1 MFEYHDAPTGGHR
14 GREKTYLTVSRDFYW
29 SRRYQFVRKY
39 IRACEVCQRVKSSPS
54 LRAPLQPLPVPAE
67 CWESI
72 SMDFVF
78 GLPKDARGNTG
89 ILVFVDRFSK
99 MVHLVAVPESITA
112 SGCACVFIDTIF
124 RLHGLPRELVSDRD
138 PRFTSDFWRSVFKS
152 LGTRLKMSTS
162 DHPESDGQTKR
173 ANRVLEEILRG
184 YVHFFKSW
192 SEFLPMVEFAI
203 NNSVHA
209 STTHTPFYVNGLRHP
224 RVPTLLECN
233 SGLRGGGT
241 RASKNRIGS
250 RSSRSDEEVIAFDAD
265 IDNIDIE
272 EDDASESA
280 EALTEEK
287 VDVAAV
293 RSQRTEAN
301 ESADEFILARETVVR
316 FVQDSIAEAVDKQEQ
331 NADKNGRANT
341 LLFSKG
347 DLVLLSTVNLPKH
360 VVTNLGSSKLLPKYI
375 GPFRVLHR
383 LGNAYT
389 IELPRKMRTHPTFYV
404 GRLKPYHQY
413 AASSDEER
421 PCAQAS
427 RREPCAPDGGHQQ
440 EYEEQL
446 YHPETDRQSHELP
459 LARHEEM
466 SEISRSQ
473 AEQRQTQLDASR
485 QCPPFG
491 DAYSA
496 HVRDR
501 RVTLALR
508 DQRSS
513 REHTDP
519 HDRVES
525 IFPPPPPPL
534 EDSRG
539 GQRYLDEQLLNH
551 RDVNGRRT
559 SYLVRWRGYPPSWD
573 TWEPRSQLMV
583 DVMGLVEQ
591 YDAAHPVPQK
601 DRRRSLPGTVV
612 KGFQVVNP
620 FIHLSRDSY
629 APPRASKEV
638 SLLRCA
644 RRVVHTTWARVSPR
658 EAG

>member
-1 MFEYHDAPTGGHR
+1 
-14 GREKTYLTVSRDFYW
+14 
-29 SRRYQFVRKY
+29 
-39 IRACEVCQRVKSSPS
+39 
-54 LRAPLQPLPVPAE
+54 
-67 CWESI
+67 
-72 SMDFVF
+72 
-78 GLPKDARGNTG
+78 
-89 ILVFVDRFSK
+89 
-99 MVHLVAVPESITA
+99 MVHLVAVPETITA

-138 PRFTSDFWRSVFKS
+138 PRFTADFWRSVFKS

-162 DHPESDGQTKR
+162 DHPESDGETER

-184 YVHFFKSW
+184 YVHSFKSW

-224 RVPTLLECN
+224 RVPTLLESN

-241 RASKNRIGS
+241 RASKNQIGS

-293 RSQRTEAN
+293 RSQHTEAN
-301 ESADEFILARETVVR
+301 ESSDDFILARETVVR
-316 FVQDSIAEAVDKQEQ
+316 FVQDSIAEAEDNQKQ
-331 NADKNGRANT
+331 NADKNGRANS
-341 LLFSKG
+341 LLFNKG
-347 DLVLLSTVNLPKH
+347 DLVLQSTVNLPKH

-383 LGNAYT
+383 RGNAYT
-389 IELPRKMRTHPTFYV
+389 IELPRKMRTYPTFYV
-404 GRLKPYHQY
+404 GRLKPDHQY

-427 RREPCAPDGGHQQ
+427 RREPCAPDGGHRQGF
-440 EYEEQL
+440 EEQL
-446 YHPETDRQSHELP
+446 SQPETDQQSHELP
-459 LARHEEM
+459 LARHAEM

-473 AEQRQTQLDASR
+473 AEQMQTQLDASR
-485 QCPPFG
+485 QLPPVG
-491 DAYSA
+491 DACPA

-519 HDRVES
+519 HDRVDS
-525 IFPPPPPPL
+525 VFPPPPPPL

-539 GQRYLDEQLLNH
+539 VQRYLVEQLLNH

-573 TWEPRSQLMV
+573 TWEPRSQLMD
-583 DVMGLVEQ
+583 DVLGLVEQ

-601 DRRRSLPGTVV
+601 DRRRKSSRHGR

-620 FIHLSRDSY
+620 FVHLTVDTY
-629 APPRASKEV
+629 APPRAGKEV
-638 SLLRCA
+638 SLLRCSC
-644 RRVVHTTWARVSPR
+644 RVVHTTWARVSPR

>member
-14 GREKTYLTVSRDFYW
+14 GRENTYLTVSRDFYW
-29 SRRYQFVRKY
+29 PRQYQFVRKY
-39 IRACEVCQRVKSSPS
+39 VRACEVCPRVKSSPS

-99 MVHLVAVPESITA
+99 MVHLVAVPETITA

-124 RLHGLPRELVSDRD
+124 RLHGFPRELVSDRD
-138 PRFTSDFWRSVFKS
+138 PRFTADFWRSVFKS

-162 DHPESDGQTKR
+162 DHPESDGQTER

-184 YVHFFKSW
+184 YVHSFKSW

-233 SGLRGGGT
+233 S
-241 RASKNRIGS
+241 
-250 RSSRSDEEVIAFDAD
+250 EVIAFNAD
-265 IDNIDIE
+265 IDNIDVE

-287 VDVAAV
+287 MDVAAV

-301 ESADEFILARETVVR
+301 ESADEFVLARETVVR
-316 FVQDSIAEAVDKQEQ
+316 YVQDIIAEAVDNQKQ

-347 DLVLLSTVNLPKH
+347 DLVLLSTVNVPKH

-375 GPFRVLHR
+375 GQFRVLHR

-427 RREPCAPDGGHQQ
+427 RREPCAPDGGHRQGS
-440 EYEEQL
+440 EEQL
-446 YHPETDRQSHELP
+446 SQPETDQQSHELP
-459 LARHEEM
+459 LARHEET
-466 SEISRSQ
+466 SELSRSQ

-485 QCPPFG
+485 QCPPFR
-491 DAYSA
+491 DACPA
-496 HVRDR
+496 HNRDR
-501 RVTLALR
+501 CVTLALR

-525 IFPPPPPPL
+525 VFPPPSPPL

-539 GQRYLDEQLLNH
+539 GQRYLVEQLLNH

-559 SYLVRWRGYPPSWD
+559 SYLVRWRGYSPSWD
-573 TWEPRSQLMV
+573 SWEPRSHLMI
-583 DVMGLVEQ
+583 DVLGLVEQ

-601 DRRRSLPGTVV
+601 DRRRNSSRHGRKGISGCQSLR
-612 KGFQVVNP
+612 KSQ
-620 FIHLSRDSY
+620 
-629 APPRASKEV
+629 
-638 SLLRCA
+638 
-644 RRVVHTTWARVSPR
+644 
-658 EAG
+658 